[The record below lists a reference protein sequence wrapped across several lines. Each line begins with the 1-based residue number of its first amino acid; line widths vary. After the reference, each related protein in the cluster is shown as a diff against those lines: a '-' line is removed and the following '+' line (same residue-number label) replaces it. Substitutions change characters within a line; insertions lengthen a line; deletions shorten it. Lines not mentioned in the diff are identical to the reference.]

1 MAYKAVVDKKLCVS
15 VASCV
20 SIATNTF
27 ELDQDGLS
35 SVKKQGG
42 DADAVILQ
50 AAQSC
55 PVSAISVFDE
65 KGNKIYPKE

>member
-42 DADAVILQ
+42 DPDAVILQ

-65 KGNKIYPKE
+65 KGKKIYPKE